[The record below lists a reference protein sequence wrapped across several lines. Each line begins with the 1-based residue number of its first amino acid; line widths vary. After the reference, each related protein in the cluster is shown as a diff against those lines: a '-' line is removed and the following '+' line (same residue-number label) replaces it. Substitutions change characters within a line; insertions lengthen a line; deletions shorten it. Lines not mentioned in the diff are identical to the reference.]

1 MTIYEK
7 LNLTDHARIDQG
19 MPKNQF
25 YERGELSSADK
36 KIFVHVEKMYWRYA
50 LKTEN
55 SFIQPF
61 SDEERDYPEIEVME
75 VVLRE
80 EKQLK
85 RLAEIIFRSIP
96 YPMLLFFVLGDKIQL
111 WLGKLRKNQADSSR
125 MTLMVTEQTEWLAKE
140 DQFWEGLSLKRMP
153 STNFCV
159 LYEAWFDTVSRRH
172 LTEVGISAQG
182 LSGEAARETM
192 NQLQKIE
199 QEITSLR
206 SQMKRE
212 SQFNRKLEINT
223 RLQQLKREKTNIIEQ
238 GSGET

>member
-1 MTIYEK
+1 MNIYSAME
-7 LNLTDHARIDQG
+7 LPTTARIDRVVA
-19 MPKNQF
+19 KKQF
-25 YERGELSSADK
+25 YEGGELSAAEK
-36 KIFVHVEKMYWRYA
+36 KLFDHVEKIHWRYA

-61 SDEERDYPEIEVME
+61 VDEERDYPEIEVME
-75 VVLRE
+75 IILRE
-80 EKQLK
+80 DKQLK

-96 YPMLLFFVLGDKIQL
+96 YPMLLFFVLGDKVQL

-125 MTLMVTEQTEWLAKE
+125 MTLTATEQTGWLAE
-140 DQFWEGLSLKRMP
+140 ADPFWEGLSLKRMP
-153 STNFCV
+153 STNFCA

-182 LSGEAARETM
+182 ISGEAARETM

-206 SQMKRE
+206 GQMKKE

-223 RLQQLKREKTNIIEQ
+223 KLQKLKREKANIIEQ
-238 GSGET
+238 GSEEI

>member
-1 MTIYEK
+1 MNIYSAMQ
-7 LNLTDHARIDQG
+7 LPPAARIDRVVA
-19 MPKNQF
+19 KKQF
-25 YERGELSSADK
+25 YESGELSSADK
-36 KIFVHVEKMYWRYA
+36 KMFDQVEKMYWRYA
-50 LKTEN
+50 LKTGN

-61 SDEERDYPEIEVME
+61 ADEERDYPEIEVME

-125 MTLMVTEQTEWLAKE
+125 MTLTATEQTEWLAE
-140 DQFWEGLSLKRMP
+140 ADPFWEGLSLKRMP
-153 STNFCV
+153 STNFCA

-206 SQMKRE
+206 GQLKKE

-223 RLQQLKREKTNIIEQ
+223 KLQKLKREKANIIEQ
-238 GSGET
+238 GSGEI